1 MSARDYP
8 VTFGYKAQDGKW
20 YGPKGKIGLYHLGND
35 RETPIGTLLE
45 IAGEVIATTG
55 DSGEVDGPHL
65 HDQAWTGNVANTRDP
80 APFEF
85 QPGRVVDVGTASQWG
100 KYITVEVNGVNITYA
115 HLDEIYVG
123 AGHVIGGNMDE
134 VQHWKDVAQ
143 SRQDSLVAIAKQKS
157 VDYKDANDDAQVIA
171 NIKTDE
177 ARIDQLTIIVG
188 DLEKQLLAESDKSAE
203 QKLTEVKGLLDKAK
217 EVLERK

>member
-1 MSARDYP
+1 
-8 VTFGYKAQDGKW
+8 
-20 YGPKGKIGLYHLGND
+20 
-35 RETPIGTLLE
+35 
-45 IAGEVIATTG
+45 
-55 DSGEVDGPHL
+55 
-65 HDQAWTGNVANTRDP
+65 
-80 APFEF
+80 
-85 QPGRVVDVGTASQWG
+85 
-100 KYITVEVNGVNITYA
+100 
-115 HLDEIYVG
+115 
-123 AGHVIGGNMDE
+123 
-134 VQHWKDVAQ
+134 
-143 SRQDSLVAIAKQKS
+143 